1 MCDLG
6 KGSEEKKRKIC
17 ALLTNRGGVGI
28 WSKKEEANLY
38 FGKVFF
44 QLASF
49 RTLGTFIVGGFPM
62 LKTVKKRKWD
72 LGRPPPV
79 FFKILTFFGGEL
91 PSGTM

>member
-62 LKTVKKRKWD
+62 LKTVKKKEAE
-72 LGRPPPV
+72 
-79 FFKILTFFGGEL
+79 FG
-91 PSGTM
+91 